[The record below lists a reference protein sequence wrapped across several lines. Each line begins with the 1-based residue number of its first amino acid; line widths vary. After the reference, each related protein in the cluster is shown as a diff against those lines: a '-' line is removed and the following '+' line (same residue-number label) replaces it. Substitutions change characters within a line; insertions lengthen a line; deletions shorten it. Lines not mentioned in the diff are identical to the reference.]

1 MSKWYTLPEFG
12 SARFKNDPSAT
23 YIQRKYHMNGY
34 IGAMGMG
41 EFGAVREIV
50 LRESCAF
57 HDRPW
62 SDTTKVACSCDHRT
76 ANLLDDAEVAE
87 LMEKIEND
95 LGTVLGTQDGRSVT
109 LGEVLD
115 YYDNYGRPYES

>member
-1 MSKWYTLPEFG
+1 MSKWTTLPEFG

-50 LRESCAF
+50 LRESCGA

-62 SDTTKVACSCDHRT
+62 SSGKVGCTCDSRT
-76 ANLLDDAEVAE
+76 SNLLNDAEVAE
-87 LMEKIEND
+87 LLEKIEDD
-95 LGTVLGTQDGRSVT
+95 LGKVLGEMDGKSVT